1 MVDTSDKRR
10 RRREQ
15 PSEPVAAE
23 PEAPSAD
30 QAASD
35 PAIKAEE
42 PEPEPESP
50 LIPEP
55 VATPTLGVNTRRSS
69 QALVRRP
76 SATRQQ
82 FMRIIIHQFYAFLF
96 IGWCTV
102 QLTLIYFL

>member
-50 LIPEP
+50 VIPEP

-69 QALVRRP
+69 QALVRSP
-76 SATRQQ
+76 SATRQHL
-82 FMRIIIHQFYAFLF
+82 MHLIHHFYASIL
-96 IGWCTV
+96 
-102 QLTLIYFL
+102 